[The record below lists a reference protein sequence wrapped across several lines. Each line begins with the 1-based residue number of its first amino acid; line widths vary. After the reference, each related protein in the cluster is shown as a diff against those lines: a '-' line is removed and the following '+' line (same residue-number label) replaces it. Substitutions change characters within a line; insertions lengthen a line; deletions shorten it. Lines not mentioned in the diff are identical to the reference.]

1 MNKIKIGLFG
11 FGVVGQGIF
20 QVLSKSRNAHAE
32 IVKICVRSNK
42 PRSIDASYFTTD
54 PEVILSNPEIDL
66 IVEVI
71 DRTTSATSAE
81 AWQRRCNESRPN
93 VWSSAFRPISSSPCP
108 KCRRCTGCCRAAPTI
123 RSTPRSDT
131 TGFWSSTNN

>member
-42 PRSIDASYFTTD
+42 PR
-54 PEVILSNPEIDL
+54 
-66 IVEVI
+66 
-71 DRTTSATSAE
+71 
-81 AWQRRCNESRPN
+81 
-93 VWSSAFRPISSSPCP
+93 
-108 KCRRCTGCCRAAPTI
+108 CRAAPTI

>member
-71 DRTTSATSAE
+71 DDAAASLQNRQGGPPE
-81 AWQRRCNESRPN
+81 RHPRRFGQQGHARPPP
-93 VWSSAFRPISSSPCP
+93 A
-108 KCRRCTGCCRAAPTI
+108 GA
-123 RSTPRSDT
+123 
-131 TGFWSSTNN
+131 